1 MNKLILTTKQ
11 LEQISFCESE
21 RFIVTEQGEWES
33 QGKFEIKEFVF
44 QDTLTGQ
51 HYKAQVGRSGDYY
64 SDYYYYYDSEF
75 DNVNEVLLPVEE
87 KTVTRIEWASVDNNL
102 IKDTVDLTKEN
113 I

>member
-21 RFIVTEQGEWES
+21 RFIVTEQGAWES

-64 SDYYYYYDSEF
+64 SGYYYDSEC
-75 DNVNEVLLPVEE
+75 DDVSEEVLPVEGQP
-87 KTVTRIEWASVDNNL
+87 VTRIEWVSVDNNL
-102 IKDTVDLTKEN
+102 IKDTVDLTKET

>member
-21 RFIVTEQGEWES
+21 RFIVTEQGAWES

-64 SDYYYYYDSEF
+64 SDYYYDSEY
-75 DNVNEVLLPVEE
+75 NNENEEVLPVEE
-87 KTVTRIEWASVDNNL
+87 KQVTRIEWKEIDSNL
-102 IKDTVDLTKEN
+102 IKDTFDLTEEN